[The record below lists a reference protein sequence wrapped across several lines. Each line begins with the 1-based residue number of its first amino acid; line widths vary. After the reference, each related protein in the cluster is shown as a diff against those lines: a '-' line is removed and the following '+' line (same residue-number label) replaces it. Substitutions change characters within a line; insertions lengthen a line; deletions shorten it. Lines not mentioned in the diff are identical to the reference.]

1 MRLHALS
8 TLKPLA
14 IFIWMTLLCPALFAA
29 PYYLTGQILDV
40 EWGAPVNGATVQIDN
55 GAVMAFADNQGR
67 FYLYG
72 VAPTMHKLQTWGI
85 AHEYAERIV
94 YMPDGKSYDVGPIYI
109 KKIDGVVFGKLV
121 DSITGEP
128 LVRATVQ
135 IDGGKIWRT
144 QTDQFGNYLFYN
156 VDRVPHSLQCWGY
169 AYTYFQKGFY
179 LNPQGS
185 LKIDDISLSVIPNAV
200 RGQVL
205 NAVTK
210 RPIVNATVQYDGGGA
225 GMETKTNADGRFVLC
240 NIPAGYHQLQVWG
253 LAYNFVGLNF
263 HHAVNAAEILGT
275 IELMP
280 IGGSISG
287 RVVDATNGLPVLN
300 ATVQINGGAGVDS
313 WKTTTDSNGEYILY
327 NISDGVQKIQTWGY
341 GYRFQEYD
349 FDFFSENTNIND
361 IALIPDPNTFTGR
374 VLDADTRLP
383 IEKSLIIMSDNNQ
396 WVKSE
401 SFSDGR
407 FVVLNVRP
415 ETDYNS
421 PAAYDIT
428 AEALDNDLVYL
439 RSIHPGEGQN
449 VNLGDF
455 LLPKWRRK

>member
-1 MRLHALS
+1 
-8 TLKPLA
+8 
-14 IFIWMTLLCPALFAA
+14 
-29 PYYLTGQILDV
+29 
-40 EWGAPVNGATVQIDN
+40 
-55 GAVMAFADNQGR
+55 
-67 FYLYG
+67 
-72 VAPTMHKLQTWGI
+72 
-85 AHEYAERIV
+85 
-94 YMPDGKSYDVGPIYI
+94 
-109 KKIDGVVFGKLV
+109 
-121 DSITGEP
+121 
-128 LVRATVQ
+128 
-135 IDGGKIWRT
+135 
-144 QTDQFGNYLFYN
+144 
-156 VDRVPHSLQCWGY
+156 
-169 AYTYFQKGFY
+169 
-179 LNPQGS
+179 
-185 LKIDDISLSVIPNAV
+185 
-200 RGQVL
+200 
-205 NAVTK
+205 
-210 RPIVNATVQYDGGGA
+210 
-225 GMETKTNADGRFVLC
+225 
-240 NIPAGYHQLQVWG
+240 
-253 LAYNFVGLNF
+253 
-263 HHAVNAAEILGT
+263 
-275 IELMP
+275 
-280 IGGSISG
+280 
-287 RVVDATNGLPVLN
+287 VDATNGLPVLN